1 MKIYELV
8 NDIDIKDTCLAG
20 EIQLSCEEQK
30 KIFDM
35 TLEKTGLQNKQKKAR
50 RRKTIVLAA
59 AVLIMMFGITA
70 YASGLLKSGTFN
82 YKGVETPAPAAEGSL
97 QLKAMKEYEDC
108 CNSLDNDKYERLKT
122 AYNDALNSVEKGNP
136 YQWVYFAP
144 EKAEEIA
151 EKYGL
156 ECISTV
162 YTAKDMNEA
171 FANTDTADFLGNI
184 EVSPKTDTYL
194 WSKEG
199 VLKFDINSAGYYCG
213 IDCMSDNVFEGS
225 RIFGSW
231 GDDPEISGRE
241 SWNCTL
247 SKNVSAECLM
257 YMDIHGDTG
266 RQAPSYRALIKAGN
280 RTITVSAI
288 PKKNGKASDE
298 ALSKEWFEEF
308 LKKFRFDVLK

>member
-8 NDIDIKDTCLAG
+8 NDIDIKDTCFAG
-20 EIQLSCEEQK
+20 EIQLSCEERK

-35 TLEKTGLQNKQKKAR
+35 TMEKTGLQNKQKKTR
-50 RRKTIVLAA
+50 RRKTVVLVA
-59 AVLIMMFGITA
+59 AVLVMMFGITA

-97 QLKAMKEYEDC
+97 QLKAMTEYENY
-108 CNSLDNDKYERLKT
+108 CNSLDNDKYEKLKT
-122 AYNDALNSVEKGNP
+122 AYNEALNSAEKGKP

-151 EKYGL
+151 KKYGL

-162 YTAKDMNEA
+162 YTAKDVNEA
-171 FANTDTADFLGNI
+171 FVNTDTADFLGNI
-184 EVSPKTDTYL
+184 EVSPKADTYL

-199 VLKFDINSAGYYCG
+199 VLKFDINSAEYYCG
-213 IDCMSDNVFEGS
+213 IDCIPDNVFEGS
-225 RIFGSW
+225 RTFGPW
-231 GDDPEISGRE
+231 GDDLEIRSKE
-241 SWNCTL
+241 SWNCAL
-247 SKNVSAECLM
+247 NKNISAECLM

-280 RTITVSAI
+280 RTIMVSVI

-298 ALSKEWFEEF
+298 ALSKKWFEEF
-308 LKKFRFDVLK
+308 LGNFRFDILK

>member
-8 NDIDIKDTCLAG
+8 NDIDIKDTCFAG
-20 EIQLSCEEQK
+20 EIQLSCEERK

-35 TLEKTGLQNKQKKAR
+35 TMEKTGLQNKQKKTR
-50 RRKTIVLAA
+50 RRKTVVLAA
-59 AVLIMMFGITA
+59 AVLVMMFGITA
-70 YASGLLKSGTFN
+70 YASGLLKFGTFN

-97 QLKAMKEYEDC
+97 QLKAMTEYENY
-108 CNSLDNDKYERLKT
+108 CNSLDNDKYEKLKT
-122 AYNDALNSVEKGNP
+122 AYNEALNSAEKGKP

-151 EKYGL
+151 KKYGL

-162 YTAKDMNEA
+162 YTAKDVNEA
-171 FANTDTADFLGNI
+171 FANTDTADFMGGI
-184 EVSPKTDTYL
+184 AVSPDEDTYL

-199 VLKFDINSAGYYCG
+199 VLKFDINSADYYCG
-213 IDCMSDNVFEGS
+213 IDCIPDNVFEGS
-225 RIFGSW
+225 RTFGPW
-231 GDDPEISGRE
+231 GADPEISGKE
-241 SWNCTL
+241 SWSCTL

-266 RQAPSYRALIKAGN
+266 RQAPSYKALIKAGN
-280 RTITVSAI
+280 RTITVSVI

-298 ALSKEWFEEF
+298 ALSKKWFKEF
-308 LKKFRFDVLK
+308 LEIFRFEVLK

>member
-8 NDIDIKDTCLAG
+8 NDIDIKDTCFAG

-35 TLEKTGLQNKQKKAR
+35 TLEKTGLQNKQKKTG
-50 RRKTIVLAA
+50 RRKIIVLAA
-59 AVLIMMFGITA
+59 AVLVMMFGITA

-82 YKGVETPAPAAEGSL
+82 YKGVETTAPAAEGSL
-97 QLKAMKEYEDC
+97 QLKAMAEYEDY
-108 CNSLDNDKYERLKT
+108 CNSLDNGKYEKLKT
-122 AYNDALNSVEKGNP
+122 EYNDALNSVEKGTP

-162 YTAKDMNEA
+162 YPAKDMKEA

-184 EVSPKTDTYL
+184 EVSLKADTYL

-199 VLKFDINSAGYYCG
+199 VLKFDINSAEYYCG
-213 IDCMSDNVFEGS
+213 ICCIPDNVFEGS
-225 RIFGSW
+225 RILGPW
-231 GDDPEISGRE
+231 GDDTEISGRE
-241 SWNCTL
+241 SWNCML

-266 RQAPSYRALIKAGN
+266 RPAPGYRALIKAEN
-280 RTITVSAI
+280 RTITVSVV

-298 ALSKEWFEEF
+298 ALSKKWFEEF
-308 LKKFRFDVLK
+308 LEKFRFDVLK

>member
-1 MKIYELV
+1 MKIYEFV
-8 NDIDIKDTCLAG
+8 NDIDIKDTCFAG

-35 TLEKTGLQNKQKKAR
+35 TLEKTGLQNKQKKTG
-50 RRKTIVLAA
+50 RRKTVVLAA
-59 AVLIMMFGITA
+59 AVLVMLFGITA

-97 QLKAMKEYEDC
+97 QLKAMAEYENY
-108 CNSLDNDKYERLKT
+108 CNSLDNDKYEKLKT
-122 AYNDALNSVEKGNP
+122 AYNEALNSAEKGKP

-151 EKYGL
+151 VKYGL
-156 ECISTV
+156 KCISTV

-171 FANTDTADFLGNI
+171 FTNTDTADFMGGI
-184 EVSPKTDTYL
+184 AVSPDEDTYL

-199 VLKFDINSAGYYCG
+199 VLKFDINSTEYYCG
-213 IDCMSDNVFEGS
+213 IDCIPDNVFEGS
-225 RIFGSW
+225 RTFGPW
-231 GDDPEISGRE
+231 GADPEISGKE

-247 SKNVSAECLM
+247 SKNASAECSL
-257 YMDIHGDTG
+257 YMDMHGDTG

-280 RTITVSAI
+280 RTIMVSVI

-298 ALSKEWFEEF
+298 ALSKKWFEEF
-308 LKKFRFDVLK
+308 LEKFRFEVLK